1 MLIRVLSII
10 VLTLGLGVLALF
22 WMVTVPKKLGI
33 PVYFKTGGFWRVL
46 VGTLI
51 VGLSVLSS
59 TRFPFPPQQFDIFI
73 ILTGITLYITGSL
86 LAIAAKL
93 TMSDRWGMPA
103 SHNPQRQNKLFT
115 NTPFAIFRNSTFTV
129 SIGTAILLI
138 LAENYSPVFL
148 GIIAGLGAVAGDL
161 TIFQFVHSRGFVEE
175 VKHLFEFFGSDKIHH
190 LLHTKYF
197 SWTLPVVGALIIASP
212 LPDELGVSLMG
223 ISRMKPYQFIL
234 LSFGLNSLGIFL
246 ILTASNF

>member
-103 SHNPQRQNKLFT
+103 GHDHQRQNKLFT
-115 NTPFAIFRNSTFTV
+115 NGPFAISRNPIYTGLLLIFFGYSL
-129 SIGTAILLI
+129 AIKSVFIFLIIPYYLLI
-138 LAENYSPVFL
+138 LNYVKKEEILLEKYFGQKYLVYKSQVPRFL
-148 GIIAGLGAVAGDL
+148 GL
-161 TIFQFVHSRGFVEE
+161 
-175 VKHLFEFFGSDKIHH
+175 
-190 LLHTKYF
+190 KY
-197 SWTLPVVGALIIASP
+197 
-212 LPDELGVSLMG
+212 
-223 ISRMKPYQFIL
+223 
-234 LSFGLNSLGIFL
+234 
-246 ILTASNF
+246 